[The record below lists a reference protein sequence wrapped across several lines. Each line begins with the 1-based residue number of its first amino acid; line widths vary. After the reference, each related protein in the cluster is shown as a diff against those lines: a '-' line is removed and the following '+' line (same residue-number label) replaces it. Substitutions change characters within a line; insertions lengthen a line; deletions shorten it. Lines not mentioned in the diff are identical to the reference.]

1 MSSRSRKSKIPW
13 WGRLEA
19 RVVVAVVLLGTF
31 CVGAS
36 AYLVQATVTYF
47 DARLGEALEKS
58 NEIADTVEPFYTDLV
73 DARIEAY
80 QARARA
86 LALEL
91 ALALASEAQ
100 TSERAAMLELLER
113 ERDVVRLRL
122 QRDGAEPVEVNRVTA
137 CPNEDLWFPTEAPLA
152 TALSPGPGGELEVVF
167 CRDPQVDARFQA
179 LGQHK
184 REIGFEQTQQPELER
199 TAFKVIG
206 VASAIV
212 LAMALLIGIL
222 VARATTRKVS
232 ELSRVMA
239 RVARGDLTARARQLG
254 PDELGQL
261 GAAFNGM
268 LDDLSAAQR
277 KVAYLQRIGAWQEMA
292 RRIAHEIKNP
302 LTPIQLAVQQLREKD
317 PELSPEFSRL
327 LETSAEIVEDE
338 IEGLRRMVS
347 SFSLFAKVPE
357 VQRQRI
363 ALSEV
368 LEEFERAY
376 GSVMERASVRL
387 EVESQDA
394 AVEIMGDRQLLKQTL
409 VNLVDN
415 AVHAGREA
423 GRSPVHVRVSSTRA
437 DEAAPWVDVRV
448 ADNGPG
454 IAHDR
459 RESVFEPYETTR
471 EDGTGLGL
479 AIVKK
484 IVLDHG
490 GEILVEDSEL
500 GGAAFVVRLP
510 LVESEAGS
518 R

>member
-1 MSSRSRKSKIPW
+1 V
-13 WGRLEA
+13 
-19 RVVVAVVLLGTF
+19 RVVAAVVLLGIF

-47 DARLGEALEKS
+47 DARLGEALEHS
-58 NEIADTVEPFYTDLV
+58 EEIADTVEPFYTDLV
-73 DARIEAY
+73 AARKEAY
-80 QARARA
+80 QARASSLALETA
-86 LALEL
+86 LALGIGT
-91 ALALASEAQ
+91 Q

-113 ERDVVRLRL
+113 ERDLVRLRL
-122 QRDGAEPVEVNRVTA
+122 RREGEEPVEVNRVTA
-137 CPNEDLWFPTEAPLA
+137 CPDEDLWYPTEAPLG
-152 TALSPGPGGELEVVF
+152 TAISPGLGGELEVVF
-167 CRDPQVDARFQA
+167 CRDPQIDARFQA
-179 LGQHK
+179 LGRHK

-199 TAFKVIG
+199 TAFRVIG

-212 LAMALLIGIL
+212 LAIALLVGIL

-232 ELSRVMA
+232 ELSQVMA
-239 RVARGDLTARARQLG
+239 RVARGDLDARVRQLG

-268 LDDLSAAQR
+268 LDELAAAQQ

-302 LTPIQLAVQQLREKD
+302 LTPIQLAVQQLRDKD

-357 VQRQRI
+357 VQRARI
-363 ALSEV
+363 TLSEV

-376 GSVMERASVRL
+376 GHVMERERARL
-387 EVESQDA
+387 EVESPDA
-394 AVEIMGDRQLLKQTL
+394 AVEIMGDRQLLKQAL
-409 VNLVDN
+409 VNLVEN
-415 AVHAGREA
+415 AVQAGREA
-423 GRSPVHVRVSSTRA
+423 GHTTIRVRVSTTLVGK
-437 DEAAPWVDVRV
+437 EARWVEVCV

-454 IAHDR
+454 VSHDR
-459 RESVFEPYETTR
+459 REQVFEPYETTR
-471 EDGTGLGL
+471 EEGTGLGL

-490 GEILVEDSEL
+490 GEIRVEDSGL

-510 LVESEAGS
+510 GVESEAGPG
-518 R
+518 

>member
-1 MSSRSRKSKIPW
+1 
-13 WGRLEA
+13 
-19 RVVVAVVLLGTF
+19 
-31 CVGAS
+31 
-36 AYLVQATVTYF
+36 
-47 DARLGEALEKS
+47 
-58 NEIADTVEPFYTDLV
+58 
-73 DARIEAY
+73 
-80 QARARA
+80 
-86 LALEL
+86 
-91 ALALASEAQ
+91 
-100 TSERAAMLELLER
+100 
-113 ERDVVRLRL
+113 
-122 QRDGAEPVEVNRVTA
+122 
-137 CPNEDLWFPTEAPLA
+137 
-152 TALSPGPGGELEVVF
+152 
-167 CRDPQVDARFQA
+167 
-179 LGQHK
+179 
-184 REIGFEQTQQPELER
+184 
-199 TAFKVIG
+199 VIG

-212 LAMALLIGIL
+212 LALALLIGIL

-232 ELSRVMA
+232 ELSQVMA
-239 RVARGDLTARARQLG
+239 RVARGDLTARVRQLG

-268 LDDLSAAQR
+268 LDDLSAAQQ

-292 RRIAHEIKNP
+292 RRLAHEIKNP

-327 LETSAEIVEDE
+327 LETSVEIVEDE

-357 VQRQRI
+357 VHRERI
-363 ALSEV
+363 PLSDV

-376 GSVMERASVRL
+376 GNVMERASVDL
-387 EVESQDA
+387 EVESPHA
-394 AVEIMGDRQLLKQTL
+394 AEEIMGDRQLLKQVL

-415 AVHAGREA
+415 AVHAGQEA
-423 GRSPVHVRVSSTRA
+423 GRSPIHVRVSSARV
-437 DEAAPWVDVRV
+437 EKAAGWVELCV

-454 IAHDR
+454 IARDR
-459 RESVFEPYETTR
+459 REQVFEPYETTR

-490 GEILVEDSEL
+490 GEVFVEDSEL

-510 LVESEAGS
+510 SAELEAGS